1 MPRLKSGSW
10 IFILLF
16 TLALSF
22 RAGVAHFL
30 PNDDPDDAK
39 IYAQI
44 ARNVLEQHVYSHS
57 NEPPYEP
64 SIIRLPG
71 YPLFLAAVYASFGH
85 GNNSA
90 VRIVQAIVDAL
101 SCVLVALLAYYWEP
115 DEQRKRATAIAALTL
130 AAVCPFTT
138 AYVTTVLS
146 EVPTTFF
153 ALAMCLTATF
163 AFRARTQGRSVG
175 WWAVTG
181 VIAGIGV
188 LFRPDSA
195 LFAAAIGGT
204 LVLTTIFAPRKQ
216 TIRDD
221 GKHETAL
228 RFVRVSYLG
237 AVFTLA
243 FCLVLVPWTIRNWRV
258 FHLFQPLAPANAEMP
273 GEFVPRGYLL
283 WTRTWL
289 TDERDIGPALWAVDT
304 TPINIDDLPDKA
316 FDSAEERARVAAL
329 FNQYNHPDSAATPSV
344 SPETELTP
352 SPGTQQPQQAQPQAS
367 PDESE
372 GDEEES
378 DDEASDSD
386 EATSVE
392 MTPVI
397 DAAFGQIARERIKRS
412 PLRFYVVLPLKRAVG
427 LWFNTHS
434 QYYPFE
440 GELFPPEGEGHETS
454 QQIFLPIFMA
464 LVWVY
469 TLLAIGGAW
478 FLWQARELAARRW
491 VVLVFLTV
499 ILRIG
504 FFAMRENPEPRY
516 VVELFPFLIVLGGVA
531 AVRVVES
538 FKSPKHAN

>member
-10 IFILLF
+10 IFIVLF
-16 TLALSF
+16 VLALSF
-22 RAGVAHFL
+22 RAGVAHYL

-71 YPLFLAAVYASFGH
+71 YPLFLATVYAGFGH
-85 GNNSA
+85 GNNGA

-101 SCVLVALLAYYWEP
+101 SCGLVALLAYYWEP

-163 AFRARTQGRSVG
+163 AFRAKTQGRSAA

-181 VIAGIGV
+181 VIAGVAV

-221 GKHETAL
+221 GKHETML
-228 RFVRVSYLG
+228 RLVRVSYLG

-243 FCLVLVPWTIRNWRV
+243 FCIVLVPWTIRNWRV

-316 FDSAEERARVAAL
+316 FDSAEERKRVAEL
-329 FNQYNHPDSAATPSV
+329 LNQYNHPDSAATPSV

-352 SPGTQQPQQAQPQAS
+352 SPETQQPQPQAS

-372 GDEEES
+372 EGEES

-386 EATSVE
+386 EESASVE

-397 DAAFGQIARERIKRS
+397 DAGFGQIARERIKRS

-440 GELFPPEGEGHETS
+440 GDLFPPAGVGHETS

-491 VVLVFLTV
+491 VVLVFLIV
-499 ILRIG
+499 VLRIG

-516 VVELFPFLIVLGGVA
+516 VVELFPFLIVLGGIA

-538 FKSPKHAN
+538 FKSPKQAN

>member
-10 IFILLF
+10 IFLVLF
-16 TLALSF
+16 ALALSF

-57 NEPPYEP
+57 NEAPYEP

-181 VIAGIGV
+181 VFAGVSV

-204 LVLTTIFAPRKQ
+204 LVLTIIFAPRTQ

-243 FCLVLVPWTIRNWRV
+243 FCIVLVPWTIRNWRV

-304 TPINIDDLPDKA
+304 TPINIGDLPDKA

-329 FNQYNHPDSAATPSV
+329 LNQYNHPDSTATPSV
-344 SPETELTP
+344 SPET

-386 EATSVE
+386 EEATSVE

-412 PLRFYVVLPLKRAVG
+412 PLRFYVVLPLKRAAG

-491 VVLVFLTV
+491 VVWVFLTV

-538 FKSPKHAN
+538 FKIPKRAD